1 MYLLQSAAQ
10 TGKLGKSNTIVQSGK
25 GNCAHK
31 SVTADPNPQVNNF
44 AIWHSA
50 KKTATLIA
58 CINPLRPFMLFFVL
72 KRLVQ
77 SIFVMLAVSLLAFML
92 FRFVGDPVAVM
103 VGQETS
109 IEDQDRLRE
118 ELGLNRPVITQ
129 YAEFIKNLTI
139 GEFGFSYRTRQPI
152 GQMILDRMPA
162 TLELGFIS
170 LLVSLAFGIP
180 AGIYTALKRNGALAQ
195 AILVTTLIGISI
207 PTFVIGIFLI
217 YVFGVKLG
225 WLPTFGRGETVQ
237 IGWWKTNFLTV
248 DGWRSLALPALTLGV
263 YQLTLT
269 MRLVRSEMQDVMSTD
284 FVKFAIARG
293 INYRTVHYRHALK
306 NTMVPVITIIGLQFG
321 GIIAFSIVTE
331 SVFQW
336 PGMGLLFLESI
347 RYVDIPVMAVYLVLI
362 GLIFVV
368 INLIVDILY
377 FVIDPRLRVKAEAG

>member
-1 MYLLQSAAQ
+1 
-10 TGKLGKSNTIVQSGK
+10 
-25 GNCAHK
+25 
-31 SVTADPNPQVNNF
+31 
-44 AIWHSA
+44 
-50 KKTATLIA
+50 
-58 CINPLRPFMLFFVL
+58 MLFFVL

-92 FRFVGDPVAVM
+92 FRYVGDPVAVM

-109 IEDQDRLRE
+109 IEDQERLRE
-118 ELGLNRPVITQ
+118 DLGLNRPVLVQ
-129 YAEFIKNLTI
+129 YVDFIKNLTT

-195 AILVTTLIGISI
+195 AILISTLIGISI

-217 YVFGVKLG
+217 YVFGVQLG
-225 WLPTFGRGETVQ
+225 WLPTFGRGDTVQ

-248 DGWRSLALPALTLGV
+248 DGWRALVLPALTLGV

-293 INYRTVHYRHALK
+293 INYRTVHYRHALR